1 MSTCSDVGGNLHS
14 YIDNACSV
22 KDLEFILSSIPIDSI
37 KHFIKEYID
46 SIKQS
51 ECDTLAIR
59 CCPITDIL
67 DIDVIQYVL
76 SFSISDEV
84 NSVNKLFN
92 CLSIKNEHIFLN
104 KQLGAKY
111 ESVRTTVNKHQLQ
124 YIKLQRSSFLLSQS
138 IANIKATLSSLERR
152 KRVVDQST
160 KEAVTASYNAL
171 KSIQTKQDENNS
183 NYDEYFAPLQA
194 IKHIKEFNDTYL
206 IRPRPLGEH
215 EAEEY
220 GGYDNRWAFPI
231 DSKFVDD
238 EYNKT
243 TFDISGCLA
252 LKDQCDYT
260 ESKCQQLGYK
270 GPYDNLKY
278 SLSQFKSG
286 DKVLLANGAYDGF
299 SKHCFESMDL
309 HFVGLGDY
317 VILRFNDNEQFFSLS
332 GKSNI
337 YFDNIK
343 FDVCDASFGT
353 RFHGESSI
361 EIKDGSCLWMNHCD
375 VMYEGGNAISAGND
389 TKLYLKNCNFGA
401 TGVSG
406 STLII
411 SPWAANVNVI
421 NCRFA
426 NGGRRDD
433 VKKDDPSSCHSCI
446 EVQDVSFDGSSG
458 EDLVKLKCFGNTF
471 VNNFGF
477 SVSKMLVRI
486 NEEDT
491 YGLYLYGSNE
501 YNTFM
506 SRMVRRMKWFSE
518 FDNRFCELKDN
529 KLQGVNGLNIDQV
542 IDDPNRL
549 YQHQY

>member
-1 MSTCSDVGGNLHS
+1 MSTRSSLEDNLCS
-14 YIDNACSV
+14 YIDNVCSV
-22 KDLEFILSSIPIDSI
+22 KDLESILCSIPIESI
-37 KHFIKEYID
+37 KTFVKGFI
-46 SIKQS
+46 QS
-51 ECDTLAIR
+51 MTQCNCDALAVR

-67 DIDVIQYVL
+67 DINVIQYIL
-76 SFSISDEV
+76 SFILSGEV
-84 NSVNKLFN
+84 NSINKLFN
-92 CLSIKNEHIFLN
+92 CLSIKNDHIFLT
-104 KQLGAKY
+104 KKLDAKY
-111 ESVRTTVNKHQLQ
+111 ESVHTTVNKHQLQ
-124 YIKLQRSSFLLSQS
+124 YLKLQRSSSLLSQS
-138 IANIKATLSSLERR
+138 ISKTRATLWSLERR
-152 KRVVDQST
+152 KRVIDESM

-171 KSIQTKQDENNS
+171 KSIHTKHDDNTI
-183 NYDEYFAPLQA
+183 NYDQYFAPLKA
-194 IKHIKEFNDTYL
+194 IKHITDYNHIHL
-206 IRPRPLGEH
+206 IRPRRLADH
-215 EAEEY
+215 E
-220 GGYDNRWAFPI
+220 YDKRRIHAFPVEEEC
-231 DSKFVDD
+231 SKIS
-238 EYNKT
+238 
-243 TFDISGCLA
+243 FDVSGCLA
-252 LKDQCDYT
+252 LKDECDYT
-260 ESKCQQLGYK
+260 DAKCQQLGYK
-270 GPYDNLKY
+270 GPYDNLHDH
-278 SLSQFKSG
+278 LSQFKSG

-343 FDVCDASFGT
+343 FDVCDRT
-353 RFHGESSI
+353 RFHGESSVD
-361 EIKDGSCLWMNHCD
+361 IKDGSCLWMNHCD

-389 TKLYLKNCNFGA
+389 IKLYLENCNFGA

-529 KLQGVNGLNIDQV
+529 QLQGVNGLNIDQV